1 MDSLITAS
9 ELLEVIKE
17 YTKAYADNKCE
28 VFPKVVLTADYE
40 VMVLYEEDGNR
51 YIKVGLDDFNTVF
64 DMVDFM
70 IESMRKG
77 VR

>member
-17 YTKAYADNKCE
+17 YTKAYADDKCE
-28 VFPKVVLTADYE
+28 VLLTADYE
-40 VMVLYEEDGNR
+40 VLVFYNGGNN
-51 YIKVGLDDFNTVF
+51 YAKANLDDFNTVF
-64 DMVDFM
+64 DMVDFL

>member
-1 MDSLITAS
+1 MDTLINAS

-28 VFPKVVLTADYE
+28 VLLTADNE
-40 VMVLYEEDGNR
+40 VLVFYDGGNS
-51 YIKVGLDDFNTVF
+51 YTKANLDDFNTVF
-64 DMVDFM
+64 DMVDFL

-77 VR
+77 VK

>member
-28 VFPKVVLTADYE
+28 VLLTADYE
-40 VMVLYEEDGNR
+40 VLVFYDGGNR
-51 YIKVGLDDFNTVF
+51 YAKVNLDDFNTVF
-64 DMVDFM
+64 DMVDFL

>member
-9 ELLEVIKE
+9 ELLEVIRE
-17 YTKAYADNKCE
+17 YTRAYADNKCE
-28 VFPKVVLTADYE
+28 VFLTADYE
-40 VMVLYEEDGNR
+40 VLVFYDDCNR
-51 YIKVGLDDFNTVF
+51 YAKVSLDDFNTVF
-64 DMVDFM
+64 DMVDFL

>member
-9 ELLEVIKE
+9 ELLEVIRE
-17 YTKAYADNKCE
+17 YTKAYADDKCE
-28 VFPKVVLTADYE
+28 VFLTADYE
-40 VMVLYEEDGNR
+40 VLVFYNGGNN
-51 YIKVGLDDFNTVF
+51 YAKANLDDFNTVF
-64 DMVDFM
+64 DMVDFL

>member
-17 YTKAYADNKCE
+17 YTKAYADDKCE
-28 VFPKVVLTADYE
+28 VLLTADYE
-40 VMVLYEEDGNR
+40 VLVIYNGGNS
-51 YIKVGLDDFNTVF
+51 YTKANLDDFNTVF
-64 DMVDFM
+64 DMVDFL

>member
-9 ELLEVIKE
+9 ELLEVIRE

-28 VFPKVVLTADYE
+28 VFLTSDYE
-40 VMVLYEEDGNR
+40 VLVIYNGGNS
-51 YIKVGLDDFNTVF
+51 YAKVNLDDFNTVF
-64 DMVDFM
+64 DMVDFL

>member
-17 YTKAYADNKCE
+17 YTKAYADDKCE
-28 VFPKVVLTADYE
+28 VLLTADYE
-40 VMVLYEEDGNR
+40 VLVIYDGGNR
-51 YIKVGLDDFNTVF
+51 YTKVGLDGFNTVF
-64 DMVDFM
+64 DMVDFL

>member
-17 YTKAYADNKCE
+17 YIKAYADDKCE
-28 VFPKVVLTADYE
+28 VFLTADYE
-40 VMVLYEEDGNR
+40 VLVFYDGCNR
-51 YIKVGLDDFNTVF
+51 YVKVNLDDFNTVF
-64 DMVDFM
+64 DMVDFL

>member
-9 ELLEVIKE
+9 ELLEVIRE
-17 YTKAYADNKCE
+17 YTKAYTDNKCE
-28 VFPKVVLTADYE
+28 VLLTADNE
-40 VMVLYEEDGNR
+40 VMVLYEDGGNR
-51 YIKVGLDDFNTVF
+51 YIKVDLDEFNTVF
-64 DMVDFM
+64 DMVDFL

>member
-1 MDSLITAS
+1 MDTLITAS

-17 YTKAYADNKCE
+17 YTKAYADDKCE
-28 VFPKVVLTADYE
+28 VFLTADYE
-40 VMVLYEEDGNR
+40 VLVFYKGGNR
-51 YIKVGLDDFNTVF
+51 YVKVSLDDFNTVF
-64 DMVDFM
+64 DMVDFL

>member
-9 ELLEVIKE
+9 ELLEVIRE
-17 YTKAYADNKCE
+17 YTKAYAYNKCE
-28 VFPKVVLTADYE
+28 VLLTADNE
-40 VMVLYEEDGNR
+40 VMVLYEDGGNR
-51 YIKVGLDDFNTVF
+51 YAKANLDDFNTVF
-64 DMVDFM
+64 DMVDFL

>member
-17 YTKAYADNKCE
+17 YTKAYADDKCE
-28 VFPKVVLTADYE
+28 VFLTADYE
-40 VMVLYEEDGNR
+40 VLIFYDGGNS
-51 YIKVGLDDFNTVF
+51 YAKANLDDFNTVF
-64 DMVDFM
+64 DMVDFL

>member
-1 MDSLITAS
+1 MNSLIEAS

-17 YTKAYADNKCE
+17 YTKAYADDKCE
-28 VFPKVVLTADYE
+28 VFLTADYE
-40 VMVLYEEDGNR
+40 VLVFYDGCNR
-51 YIKVGLDDFNTVF
+51 YVKVNLDDFNTVF
-64 DMVDFM
+64 DMVDFL

>member
-17 YTKAYADNKCE
+17 YTKAYADDKCE
-28 VFPKVVLTADYE
+28 VLLTADYE
-40 VMVLYEEDGNR
+40 VLVFYNGGNN
-51 YIKVGLDDFNTVF
+51 YAKVNLDDFNTVF
-64 DMVDFM
+64 DMVDFL

>member
-1 MDSLITAS
+1 MDGLITAS

-17 YTKAYADNKCE
+17 YIKAYADDKCE
-28 VFPKVVLTADYE
+28 VFLTADYE
-40 VMVLYEEDGNR
+40 VLVFYDGGNS
-51 YIKVGLDDFNTVF
+51 YAKVNLDDFNTVF
-64 DMVDFM
+64 DMVDFL

>member
-17 YTKAYADNKCE
+17 YTKAYTDNKCE
-28 VFPKVVLTADYE
+28 VLLTADGE
-40 VMVLYEEDGNR
+40 IMVLYEGKGGNK
-51 YIKVGLDDFNTVF
+51 YVKVGLDDFNTVF
-64 DMVDFM
+64 DMVDFL

>member
-17 YTKAYADNKCE
+17 YTKAYADDKCE
-28 VFPKVVLTADYE
+28 VLLTADYE
-40 VMVLYEEDGNR
+40 VLVFYDGGNS
-51 YIKVGLDDFNTVF
+51 YTKANLDDFNTVF
-64 DMVDFM
+64 DMVDFL

>member
-9 ELLEVIKE
+9 ELLEVIRE
-17 YTKAYADNKCE
+17 YIKAYADNKCE
-28 VFPKVVLTADYE
+28 VLLTADNE
-40 VMVLYEEDGNR
+40 VMVLYKEDGNR
-51 YIKVGLDDFNTVF
+51 YIKLGLDDFNTVF
-64 DMVDFM
+64 DMVDFL

>member
-9 ELLEVIKE
+9 ELLEVIRE
-17 YTKAYADNKCE
+17 YTKAYADDKCE
-28 VFPKVVLTADYE
+28 VFLTADYE
-40 VMVLYEEDGNR
+40 VLVFYDGCNR
-51 YIKVGLDDFNTVF
+51 YVKVNLDDFNTVF
-64 DMVDFM
+64 DMVDFL

>member
-9 ELLEVIKE
+9 ELLEVIRE

-28 VFPKVVLTADYE
+28 VLLTADNE
-40 VMVLYEEDGNR
+40 VMVLYEDNGNR
-51 YIKVGLDDFNTVF
+51 YIKVDLDDFNTVF
-64 DMVDFM
+64 DMVDFL

>member
-9 ELLEVIKE
+9 ELLEVIRE
-17 YTKAYADNKCE
+17 YIKAYADNKCE
-28 VFPKVVLTADYE
+28 VLLTADKE

-51 YIKVGLDDFNTVF
+51 YIKVIFDNFNTVF
-64 DMVDFM
+64 DMVDFL

>member
-17 YTKAYADNKCE
+17 YTKAYADDKCE
-28 VFPKVVLTADYE
+28 VFLTADYE
-40 VMVLYEEDGNR
+40 VLIFYGGGNS
-51 YIKVGLDDFNTVF
+51 YTKANLDDFNTVF
-64 DMVDFM
+64 DMVDFL
-70 IESMRKG
+70 IESIRKD

>member
-17 YTKAYADNKCE
+17 YTRAYADDKCE
-28 VFPKVVLTADYE
+28 VLLTADYE
-40 VMVLYEEDGNR
+40 VLVFYDGGNS
-51 YIKVGLDDFNTVF
+51 YAKVNLDDFNTVF
-64 DMVDFM
+64 DMVDFL
-70 IESMRKG
+70 IESIRKG